1 MIRRVYLKILERKIE
16 SEIIRLA
23 APFPVM
29 DVVGFRQVEKTTL
42 VVTRLGDSRFS
53 LRMGEKFTFQTAAAA
68 ANFFV

>member
-23 APFPVM
+23 APFPVVM

-53 LRMGEKFTFQTAAAA
+53 LRMDKKFTFQT
-68 ANFFV
+68 NELV